1 MGITGWPSYRLYMDH
16 SIIPINYF
24 GNGSLQSF
32 RDFLLFHTG
41 GGVARLGSMQVAH
54 TTGHESFAKYDT
66 VRSQA
71 AILRDMSSM
80 SFNHVLLF
88 FTKGFS
94 VCEQYQ
100 KVVFSHSQERI
111 YIHLQE
117 WEAFV
122 RTSRYSLV
130 GFFDPDKASGE
141 RNAFIHVA
149 STMGHV
155 YAMALVDSH
164 PKAWLGS
171 AAIPDWLGID
181 CSHDHSTWLLAAYH
195 TR

>member
-1 MGITGWPSYRLYMDH
+1 MGALSTVVIEKEINVLFKDGSARSNRYR
-16 SIIPINYF
+16 SCTT
-24 GNGSLQSF
+24 QSQE
-32 RDFLLFHTG
+32 H
-41 GGVARLGSMQVAH
+41 AH
-54 TTGHESFAKYDT
+54 TYA
-66 VRSQA
+66 
-71 AILRDMSSM
+71 
-80 SFNHVLLF
+80 
-88 FTKGFS
+88 
-94 VCEQYQ
+94 
-100 KVVFSHSQERI
+100 
-111 YIHLQE
+111 QE

-122 RTSRYSLV
+122 RTSRYSIV
-130 GFFDPDKASGE
+130 GFFDPEKASGE